1 MNNKAIIEFG
11 FFRILRILQIS
22 EGVIHLWPW
31 WITTYLICRI
41 LHISRK
47 PNTIINLQDMQWF
60 LALQVKAFIRT
71 CFINLQGQSLQT
83 ASVIYMMEINLF
95 SNGGVLSDP
104 DNLSLKVNTDGVPI
118 FESSGFSLWPIFE
131 INEIPPRKR

>member
-1 MNNKAIIEFG
+1 M
-11 FFRILRILQIS
+11 
-22 EGVIHLWPW
+22 
-31 WITTYLICRI
+31 
-41 LHISRK
+41 
-47 PNTIINLQDMQWF
+47 
-60 LALQVKAFIRT
+60 KAFIRT

-118 FESSGFSLWPIFE
+118 FESSGFSL
-131 INEIPPRKR
+131 